1 MLKGKVVELVD
12 WVLAPD
18 GFFPAVDV
26 KLNLSEEGRYW
37 IRTRR
42 IA

>member
-18 GFFPAVDV
+18 RFFPAVDV
-26 KLNLSEEGRYW
+26 KLNLAEEGGYW

-42 IA
+42 VA